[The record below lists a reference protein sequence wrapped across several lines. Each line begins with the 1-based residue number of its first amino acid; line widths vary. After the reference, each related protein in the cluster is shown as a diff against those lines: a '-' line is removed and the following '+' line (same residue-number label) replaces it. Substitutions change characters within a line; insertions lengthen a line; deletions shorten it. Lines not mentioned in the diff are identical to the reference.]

1 MESATLEQSLLR
13 KCAYFLIALG
23 AMNLAFM
30 FASTADAK
38 EVQIIE
44 MRKNLTL
51 KNDEKVQTDYFLNA
65 GTELGIKPTTVF
77 TLYRRL
83 SVLDRFGG
91 TQARPLSVPVGKIK
105 IIYTAKNISVA
116 RLHSIEGSEKL
127 PSLEY
132 RSIMLGDLIHV
143 GSAEADDSEGKKADT
158 KEDSQASTGLQV
170 LPEEMLQSNP
180 EPQSERIE
188 LKATYFETPVENTQN
203 QGRDPAT
210 SPLL

>member
-1 MESATLEQSLLR
+1 MNQATLEKSLLQ
-13 KCAYFLIALG
+13 KFAYFLIAVG
-23 AMNLAFM
+23 AVNLVFL
-30 FASTADAK
+30 FASNAEAK

-65 GTELGIKPTTVF
+65 GTELGIKPGTVF

-105 IIYTAKNISVA
+105 IIYTAKNVSVA
-116 RLHSIEGSEKL
+116 RLHQLEGSEKL

-132 RSIMLGDLIHV
+132 RSVMLGDLIHV
-143 GSAEADDSEGKKADT
+143 GSAELDEGEGAK
-158 KEDSQASTGLQV
+158 SQQNNESAGILQM
-170 LPEEMLQSNP
+170 LPAEMLQSNP
-180 EPQSERIE
+180 APTHEVIE
-188 LKATYFETPVENTQN
+188 LKANYFETPVENTQN
-203 QGRDPAT
+203 QNRDPAT